1 METNTKKRVSFKS
14 QYTILKWAHGEKC
27 EKSLRKEP
35 EIIQGENVEQEI
47 IIQHE
52 TVFQNMKSENENKNK
67 KEICSD
73 RIRNRDQLTTGTS
86 NPFMIQNNY
95 LDDLSNQDIYLRPKD
110 SNIKN
115 NENKY
120 LKMQSNK

>member
-1 METNTKKRVSFKS
+1 MENNMEKKVRFKP

-27 EKSLRKEP
+27 EKSIRKEK
-35 EIIQGENVEQEI
+35 EIIQGQNVEQEI

-52 TVFQNMKSENENKNK
+52 NDFKNIKNKNK

-95 LDDLSNQDIYLRPKD
+95 LDDLLNQDIYLRPKD

-120 LKMQSNK
+120 LKMDYNK

>member
-1 METNTKKRVSFKS
+1 MEKQKKVTFKP
-14 QYTILKWAHGEKC
+14 QYTVLKWTNGEKS
-27 EKSLRKEP
+27 EKSLRTN
-35 EIIQGENVEQEI
+35 EIPQGDTVEQEL

-52 TVFQNMKSENENKNK
+52 DGFKNK

-73 RIRNRDQLTTGTS
+73 RISNRDHLSQGIS
-86 NPFMIQNNY
+86 NPFMVNNNY
-95 LDDLSNQDIYLRPKD
+95 LDDLLNQDTYLRPKD

-120 LKMQSNK
+120 LKMPLE

>member
-1 METNTKKRVSFKS
+1 MEQHKKVTFKP
-14 QYTILKWAHGEKC
+14 QYLVLKWTHGEKC
-27 EKSLRKEP
+27 EKSLRTN
-35 EIIQGENVEQEI
+35 EIPQGETVEQEL

-52 TVFQNMKSENENKNK
+52 DSFKNK

-73 RIRNRDQLTTGTS
+73 RIRNRDHISQGNS
-86 NPFMIQNNY
+86 NPFMVNNNY
-95 LDDLSNQDIYLRPKD
+95 LDDLFNQDAYLRPRD

-120 LKMQSNK
+120 LKMTSNK

>member
-1 METNTKKRVSFKS
+1 METNTEKIVSFK
-14 QYTILKWAHGEKC
+14 YTILKWSNGEKC

-35 EIIQGENVEQEI
+35 QIIQGENVEQEI

-52 TVFQNMKSENENKNK
+52 TVFQNMKNENKNK

-73 RIRNRDQLTTGTS
+73 RIRNRDPLTTGTS

-120 LKMQSNK
+120 LKMEYNK

>member
-1 METNTKKRVSFKS
+1 MNVLDRETIDSLINKFKNYITS
-14 QYTILKWAHGEKC
+14 HPNISKLWIETLELLKNK
-27 EKSLRKEP
+27 
-35 EIIQGENVEQEI
+35 
-47 IIQHE
+47 
-52 TVFQNMKSENENKNK
+52 NENKNK

-95 LDDLSNQDIYLRPKD
+95 LDDLSNQDIYLRPQD

-120 LKMQSNK
+120 LKMDYNK

>member
-1 METNTKKRVSFKS
+1 MAEQKKVRFKS
-14 QYTILKWAHGEKC
+14 QYTLVKWTHGDKC
-27 EKSLRKEP
+27 EKSLRQEVE
-35 EIIQGENVEQEI
+35 EIVQGDSIEEEVV
-47 IIQHE
+47 IQHE
-52 TVFQNMKSENENKNK
+52 DEFKNK

-73 RIRNRDQLTTGTS
+73 RIRDRDKLSQGIS
-86 NPFMIQNNY
+86 NPFMINNNY
-95 LDDLSNQDIYLRPKD
+95 LDDLLNQDTYLRPKD